1 MTLGPFKEVTIFGNL
16 ESILCVL
23 FIEWRRSQQY
33 SNLICVSIFPLIEDD
48 NIKEILAKE
57 SGLPDENVEF
67 AKVNQLYFFL
77 NGTSPHQNISILDVQ
92 TSLLWNGNPTT
103 CNDFPLNSAQDG
115 AMFFYRFV
123 KNG

>member
-1 MTLGPFKEVTIFGNL
+1 MRI
-16 ESILCVL
+16 ID
-23 FIEWRRSQQY
+23 WRRSLQCSY
-33 SNLICVSIFPLIEDD
+33 HIRFSIFPPIEND

-57 SGLPDENVEF
+57 SGLHEENIEF

-123 KNG
+123 QKI